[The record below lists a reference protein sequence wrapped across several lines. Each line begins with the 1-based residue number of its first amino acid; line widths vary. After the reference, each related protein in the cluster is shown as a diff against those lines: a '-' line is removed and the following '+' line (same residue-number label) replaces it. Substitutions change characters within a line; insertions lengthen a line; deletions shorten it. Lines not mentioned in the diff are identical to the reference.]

1 MEEKQNSRNVSI
13 VKDLNGNN
21 IVIINDIVLRGK
33 NPLVGKMLKNI

>member
-21 IVIINDIVLRGK
+21 IVILMILFLKVDKI
-33 NPLVGKMLKNI
+33 LVGMMLRNI

>member
-21 IVIINDIVLRGK
+21 IVIKIGRAHV
-33 NPLVGKMLKNI
+33 

>member
-21 IVIINDIVLRGK
+21 IVIINDIVFIIK

>member
-21 IVIINDIVLRGK
+21 IVIINDIIFKGIFYGIHSGDGR
-33 NPLVGKMLKNI
+33 